1 MPLVEEGRVA
11 PAFTLPDQDGAPV
24 ALKDLRGRPV
34 VLYFYP
40 KDDTSGCTKQACG
53 FRDTMPDFASS
64 DAMILGVSTDGIAS
78 HRRFIDKHGL
88 PFTLLADEPPVA
100 DGDPLVSSRYG
111 VWQEKSM
118 YGRRYMGVVRTTYL
132 IDAQGRVARRWDKVK
147 VPGHAEAVLE
157 AVQSL

>member
-1 MPLVEEGRVA
+1 MSLIEEGRVA
-11 PAFTLPDQDGAPV
+11 PAFTLPDQDGTRV
-24 ALKDLRGRPV
+24 SLRSLRGRPV

-53 FRDTMPDFASS
+53 FRDAMPAFEAG
-64 DAMILGVSTDGIAS
+64 DAVILGVSPDGPAS

-88 PFTLLADEPPVA
+88 PFTLLADEPPA
-100 DGDPLVSSRYG
+100 DGEDPVVSSRYG

-132 IDAQGRVARRWDKVK
+132 IDAEGRVARRWDRVK

-157 AVQSL
+157 AVQAL